1 MMINRNVHINE
12 AWHTSVLISKIYS
25 KLMNSFNV
33 FYSIYDQRESAPVC
47 TLAYASHSFRLIL
60 SLCWIHKFI
69 YEFDNNRNVYGS
81 IRFYPNATN
90 SYQHVNR
97 KQKHGLFPQRRRK
110 KTGRDRDRAK
120 RYSLRCWLRWTS
132 EQVIEPR
139 KTSKNRENKKI
150 RYPLGLSK
158 ERALAKMVKI
168 NSVYVSKELTAFE
181 CNASRNVEMVD
192 FMLNF
197 TQLFVYRVI

>member
-47 TLAYASHSFRLIL
+47 TLAYASHSLRLIL

-81 IRFYPNATN
+81 VRFYPNATN

-110 KTGRDRDRAK
+110 KREETETERRDILYA
-120 RYSLRCWLRWTS
+120 
-132 EQVIEPR
+132 
-139 KTSKNRENKKI
+139 
-150 RYPLGLSK
+150 
-158 ERALAKMVKI
+158 
-168 NSVYVSKELTAFE
+168 
-181 CNASRNVEMVD
+181 VD
-192 FMLNF
+192 FGEQASKWSSREKHRKIEK
-197 TQLFVYRVI
+197 TRKFVILWACRKSAL